1 MSAIKNLRVSNNET
15 FQWSPDLSF
24 WAALYTMSA
33 VTVRMQIRS
42 APTDPDPP
50 VFEWLSTNTSGGRV
64 VFDPAS
70 GRCAFLAPE
79 TISRLWR
86 GRYSYDVRL
95 ELLSGGSS
103 VIFSGWLEVAD
114 GVTRSPGDASG
125 AEVYGPCDTVTVDGS
140 TATLSAMPS
149 TLISLIGGSAPPVT
163 TGTGL
168 ILDLSIP
175 GNFWLF

>member
-1 MSAIKNLRVSNNET
+1 MSTVRNLRVSNNET
-15 FQWSPDLSF
+15 FQWSPDLSLY
-24 WAALYTMSA
+24 ASLYTMSTA
-33 VTVRMQIRS
+33 TIRMQIRS

-50 VFEWLSTNTSGGRV
+50 VFEWLSTSSSGGRA

-70 GRCAFLAPE
+70 GRCALLAPE
-79 TISRLWR
+79 SSSALWR

-95 ELLSGGSS
+95 ELPSGGST
-103 VIFSGWLEVAD
+103 VIFSGWLEVAE
-114 GVTRSPGDASG
+114 GVTRSAADSSG

-140 TATLSAMPS
+140 TAVLSAMPS
-149 TLISLIGGSAPPVT
+149 TLIALIGSSPVT